1 MKKLDKLR
9 KDIDLIDDKILKL
22 LQNRSKIALE
32 IGDLK
37 NKNSKNS
44 NLYRPERQIRILNRL
59 LLKKNKL
66 FTARDILKFWK
77 EIFFHQTNLQ
87 GRISFF
93 VPETLNSQEKNIIFS
108 SLGSEIKIE
117 TFKNLIQSQLSI
129 KKNKDKYLILPY
141 PGKIKKSSWWIDKNF
156 KDLFIISA
164 IPLINKNKIKPRL
177 VILSKN
183 RPIIDADNSYI
194 YMSSVFM
201 KEDRLKKI
209 NQLNS
214 YYLYLSKTFLNSDKV
229 RFLGSYP
236 NLKI

>member
-214 YYLYLSKTFLNSDKV
+214 YYLYLSKTFLNSDKL